1 MRVHGD
7 EMSIAAKLAGSPR
20 LTQLQVKK
28 VEEIAQRIANI
39 ANPQRILLFGSGAT
53 GAFGADSDL
62 DFLVIVQGPVHRRR
76 LEQQIYSNLHG
87 VGISVDV
94 IVATDEDIAKYGD
107 LIGTI
112 YRPALREGLVVY
124 DAR

>member
-1 MRVHGD
+1 
-7 EMSIAAKLAGSPR
+7 MSIAAKLAGSPR
-20 LTQLQVKK
+20 LTQLQAKK
-28 VEEIAQRIANI
+28 VEEIAQRIANV

-53 GAFGADSDL
+53 GGFGADSDL

>member
-1 MRVHGD
+1 
-7 EMSIAAKLAGSPR
+7 MSIAAKLTGSPK
-20 LTQLQVKK
+20 LTQPQAKK
-28 VEEIAQRIANI
+28 VEEIAQRIANV

-53 GAFGADSDL
+53 GGFGADSDL

-107 LIGTI
+107 HIGTI

-124 DAR
+124 DATGELDGSP

>member
-1 MRVHGD
+1 
-7 EMSIAAKLAGSPR
+7 MSIASKQKSISK
-20 LTQLQVKK
+20 LTQPQAKTVEDIARRIVK
-28 VEEIAQRIANI
+28 VAS
-39 ANPQRILLFGSGAT
+39 PQRILLFGSGAT
-53 GAFGADSDL
+53 GRFGPDSDL

-76 LEQQIYSNLHG
+76 LEQKIYSNLHG
-87 VGISVDV
+87 VGIPVDV

-107 LIGTI
+107 HIGTI